1 MDYLLDTNIILNY
14 IRKDS
19 YSSQIDEK
27 YSPLSIENSP
37 IISVVTRGE
46 ILSIAFQNS
55 WGNQK
60 INFLKVLLDK
70 FIIADINVDSI
81 VDRYAEIDAFSQG
94 KLPNKKLKVS
104 ARNMGKNDIWIA
116 ATASVLEIKLLTT
129 DKDFSHLKDE
139 FLDLELIKLV

>member
-46 ILSIAFQNS
+46 ILSIAFQNN